1 MKKYKSAVKNIKIL
15 KISAISLFIFFLLTF
30 FTGITACKNNSQVT
44 TGPSN
49 EATVSGTWSVPA
61 ESAVSSA
68 AIETT
73 AAETTATTEE
83 AVPVE
88 IQDLITN
95 AGNYFKSGEY
105 SLAEKSYRDA
115 ELAINN
121 SKLSAEKKKELLDG
135 FSADYSKAKDI
146 VNTAKLHFGNGMQLE
161 YEKRF
166 DEAKK
171 EFEASLA
178 VFPKYKEAIDALV
191 ALEEMMGLK

>member
-1 MKKYKSAVKNIKIL
+1 MKKFKSAIENTKIL

-30 FTGITACKNNSQVT
+30 FTGITACKNNSQT
-44 TGPSN
+44 AASQSN
-49 EATVSGTWSVPA
+49 EATVSVTESVPTG
-61 ESAVSSA
+61 STVSSTA
-68 AIETT
+68 NGTT
-73 AAETTATTEE
+73 AFATTATTEE
-83 AVPVE
+83 AVPGE
-88 IQDLITN
+88 IQGLITG
-95 AGNYFKSGEY
+95 AGNYFKDGEY

-135 FSADYSKAKDI
+135 FSANYSKAKDI

-171 EFEASLA
+171 EFEASLTA
-178 VFPKYKEAIDALV
+178 YPKYKEAIDALA